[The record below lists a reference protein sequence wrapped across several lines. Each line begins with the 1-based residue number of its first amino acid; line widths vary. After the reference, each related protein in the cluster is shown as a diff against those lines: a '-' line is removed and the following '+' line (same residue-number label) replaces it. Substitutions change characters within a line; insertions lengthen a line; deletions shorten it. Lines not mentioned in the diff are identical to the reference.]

1 MRIEKAEERQEI
13 DIPISEIVHEGG
25 KLNILPNV
33 KNYFSIDYKPKNDK
47 LSLVAGG
54 FIGLIPI
61 NNELAIQIKPKF
73 SISNLTRI
81 VAVAEDNFN
90 TLSFFSKKYQENE
103 NFSPVVFEF
112 MAECLANELQTL
124 EAEGLLKDYL
134 LKKEE
139 SHKIRGRI
147 NVNDSIK
154 SLWSHGHFNKASISF
169 FDFTPDNPFNRLI
182 KFTLKFCIEELN
194 LINSPKNSLRQS
206 LIEYYSIFDAVS
218 LDHSLHCFDDVFSAI
233 ESDKVTALR
242 KYYVNIC
249 EICRLI
255 VNRTG
260 VSFDEDGD
268 DIDLNSFTLDMA
280 TTFEK
285 YLLNSIRI
293 NREIFPEN
301 TVILDGNKE
310 GRKKLYNQPSI
321 GKGDAKPD
329 IILKAGINNTKIIA
343 DAKYKTKSKDTDRYQ
358 VISHA
363 LSYNAKIA
371 VLILPKEENYTGN
384 RLIKLGSVGIEPE
397 INVYEYYYDL
407 SSYDLMKEERRLSY
421 ELLDLFTKHSAALD
435 DG

>member
-1 MRIEKAEERQEI
+1 MRIEQAEERQEI

-61 NNELAIQIKPKF
+61 NNELAIQIRPKF
-73 SISNLTRI
+73 SVSNLTRI

-90 TLSFFSKKYQENE
+90 TLSFFSKKYQENK

-112 MAECLANELQTL
+112 LAECLANELQTL
-124 EAEGLLKDYL
+124 ETEGLLKDYL
-134 LKKEE
+134 LNKEE
-139 SHKIRGRI
+139 THKIRGRI

-154 SLWSHGHFNKASISF
+154 SLWSHGHFNKASINY

-182 KFTLKFCIEELN
+182 KFTLKFCIEELD
-194 LINSPKNSLRQS
+194 LINSSKHSLRQS

-218 LDHSLHCFDDVFSAI
+218 LDHNLHCFDAVFSAI
-233 ESDKVTALR
+233 ERDKVTALR

-255 VNRTG
+255 VNRIG

-268 DIDLNSFTLDMA
+268 DLELNSFTLDMA
-280 TTFEK
+280 STFEK
-285 YLLNSIRI
+285 YLLNSIRF
-293 NREIFPEN
+293 NREIFPDN
-301 TVILDGNKE
+301 TVILDGNKKE

-329 IILKAGINNTKIIA
+329 IILKVGGSTKIIA

-358 VISHA
+358 VITHA

-371 VLILPKEENYTGN
+371 VLILPKDENYIGN
-384 RLIKLGSVGIEPE
+384 PLIKLGSVGIEHV
-397 INVYEYYYDL
+397 INVYEYYYAL
-407 SSYDLMKEERRLSY
+407 SSYDLVEEEKKLTY
-421 ELLDLFTKHSAALD
+421 ELLKLLTKHSTHMES
-435 DG
+435 